1 MNPLADFLF
10 ANFLNIFAFF
20 TLRYVVQGVNMV
32 KAVGF
37 DPTDK
42 SISGPDLFAAL
53 LPGNVLKSLSV
64 YSEEKAKFKR
74 ALLEEIEEKNKELE

>member
-1 MNPLADFLF
+1 
-10 ANFLNIFAFF
+10 
-20 TLRYVVQGVNMV
+20 MV

-37 DPTDK
+37 DPTDR

-53 LPGNVLKSLSV
+53 LPGNVLKSLSL

-74 ALLEEIEEKNKELE
+74 AVLEKIEEKDKELE